1 MLGTLLVVTSARDTD
16 TETVRNALDS
26 LLPDL
31 LVQQRVDA
39 DILGSLS
46 FLLDSEQPS
55 IDLSEVKV
63 RYHSLEGE
71 GLNLLDGLRSPLLEA
86 GTEDLE
92 FPSHS
97 VSA

>member
-31 LVQQRVDA
+31 LVQQRVDT

-46 FLLDSEQPS
+46 FLLDTQKPL

-71 GLNLLDGLRSPLLEA
+71 GLDLLDGLRSPLLKA

-92 FPSHS
+92 IPAHP
-97 VSA
+97 VST

>member
-46 FLLDSEQPS
+46 FLLDTQKPS

-71 GLNLLDGLRSPLLEA
+71 GLDLLDGLRSPLLEA

-92 FPSHS
+92 IPAHS
-97 VSA
+97 VST